1 MSWLLLISS
10 VMTTLIQPNTYRLI
24 PDNHGEQLCYLT
36 DTQRPTRDHSKCF
49 SLWPSPR
56 PPFLFVLLVNCFY
69 RTSNRALC
77 LSHRGRKPK
86 EEKKSS
92 IPTQPHPAQPRD
104 NSRNPLPP
112 RLHWHHNSAAVTLLS
127 CWTVWGGEV
136 GAVQLDCQ
144 IHWPLQ
150 ESSTDPPAPYYSERL
165 FYWESHSVFFCS
177 ANRLNT
183 QTEPLTAETCAAT
196 RVSVTRYSSCA
207 VWTNACASNNTIYQN
222 YFQYVFALT

>member
-1 MSWLLLISS
+1 MLF
-10 VMTTLIQPNTYRLI
+10 TLTV
-24 PDNHGEQLCYLT
+24 
-36 DTQRPTRDHSKCF
+36 
-49 SLWPSPR
+49 SP

-222 YFQYVFALT
+222 YFQYGATVCECLCINIGGGTWFAPYQSEMFPSFLSISTCKSLCIGAGM